1 MATATETNTIPHT
14 IEPQDGQTP
23 FFNVMP
29 EATKDGQVFFAPT
42 PVEASDPRENADQ
55 GLSIQKDMQQHAV
68 GKKRTAFILIPIII
82 LLLAAGGYG
91 VWLWQKDANAP
102 VKEQPEVIETKPE
115 ETPEETETNFAT
127 TPSEWLQAYF
137 GTAICKEENTCG
149 DVADPDRDGLTN
161 KSENQYSTDPN
172 NNDSD
177 SDGLADG
184 DEITIFSSS
193 PLKLRTAEDPDYTD
207 AQYAQGGYDTAT
219 KKLYTDTR
227 MAEIKS
233 LLREHGLH
241 APTIATLDDALQR
254 IYGFSENDVSGGVKP
269 KGTQLP
275 EGIDSTPE
283 AKLDRDAQRLA
294 TIKKIGAALIKYK
307 AATKSFPDTTDFDA
321 MIDNI
326 QPYLTSATNAKDP
339 INQDAYVYGYKTEDK
354 GATFVLSY
362 YSETQSQLIRYKS
375 SDAEKESQ
383 VASANTNDEQ
393 RMSDLEAI
401 RSALLVYSASKTP
414 ESFPG
419 NVFPSQSSY
428 KSELV
433 PASRAS

>member
-1 MATATETNTIPHT
+1 
-14 IEPQDGQTP
+14 
-23 FFNVMP
+23 
-29 EATKDGQVFFAPT
+29 
-42 PVEASDPRENADQ
+42 
-55 GLSIQKDMQQHAV
+55 
-68 GKKRTAFILIPIII
+68 
-82 LLLAAGGYG
+82 
-91 VWLWQKDANAP
+91 
-102 VKEQPEVIETKPE
+102 
-115 ETPEETETNFAT
+115 
-127 TPSEWLQAYF
+127 
-137 GTAICKEENTCG
+137 
-149 DVADPDRDGLTN
+149 VADPDRDGLTN

-307 AATKSFPDTTDFDA
+307 AATKSFPDTTDF
-321 MIDNI
+321 
-326 QPYLTSATNAKDP
+326 
-339 INQDAYVYGYKTEDK
+339 
-354 GATFVLSY
+354 
-362 YSETQSQLIRYKS
+362 
-375 SDAEKESQ
+375 
-383 VASANTNDEQ
+383 
-393 RMSDLEAI
+393 
-401 RSALLVYSASKTP
+401 
-414 ESFPG
+414 
-419 NVFPSQSSY
+419 
-428 KSELV
+428 ELW
-433 PASRAS
+433 